1 MRDIQGPDD
10 DDCADDEEEKM
21 NEEIDNLLATAQD
34 FDERDEAKRVRY
46 SQMVTVPT
54 RKASRTIFPGAKRK
68 GLPIV
73 FSGEEEEFKN

>member
-1 MRDIQGPDD
+1 
-10 DDCADDEEEKM
+10 M
-21 NEEIDNLLATAQD
+21 NQEIDNLLATAQD

-73 FSGEEEEFKN
+73 FSGEEEEKEPKKWFKNSKYYYYDDN